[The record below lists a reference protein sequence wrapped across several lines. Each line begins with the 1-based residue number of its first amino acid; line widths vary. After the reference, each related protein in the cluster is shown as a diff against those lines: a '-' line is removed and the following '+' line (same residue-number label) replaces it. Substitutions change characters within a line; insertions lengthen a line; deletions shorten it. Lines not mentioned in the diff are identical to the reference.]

1 MPCSPNYWCEK
12 APQDV
17 GEKRFD
23 TWNPNLEAVPKG
35 NAPPETVVNGR
46 HLHLTVPAIVCFE
59 PKSELAFALSTD
71 SGSIFPRKCNMHISI
86 YLHI

>member
-46 HLHLTVPAIVCFE
+46 HLL
-59 PKSELAFALSTD
+59 
-71 SGSIFPRKCNMHISI
+71 
-86 YLHI
+86 